1 MWNIAKDEDTRK
13 AEPRRSICNED
24 SKIFTGDNPQPTT
37 GPSIASF
44 TCSRAESGTSQQ
56 GTHRG
61 PGGTFTRAPRI
72 SLKIPGFKQITF
84 LIDTGS
90 DIPLIHE
97 AYLENKNLPR
107 VDLIVIFGVTTHSI
121 KIKYGV
127 IEMFGKKH
135 IFHMLDNN
143 SPVKH
148 QEILGIDFLTKNNF
162 TFSNKSLT
170 LNEKEFKRCD
180 KPHHNDTKE
189 KDVLVVFKND
199 TGAITRIPIN
209 QFYRNICIQKSKALK
224 IFTMCE
230 FIQSQKK
237 T

>member
-1 MWNIAKDEDTRK
+1 M
-13 AEPRRSICNED
+13 
-24 SKIFTGDNPQPTT
+24 
-37 GPSIASF
+37 
-44 TCSRAESGTSQQ
+44 
-56 GTHRG
+56 
-61 PGGTFTRAPRI
+61 
-72 SLKIPGFKQITF
+72 
-84 LIDTGS
+84 
-90 DIPLIHE
+90 HE
-97 AYLENKNLPR
+97 VYLENKNLPR
-107 VDLIVIFGVTTHSI
+107 VDPIVIFGVITHSI
-121 KIKYGV
+121 KIKYGVV

-135 IFHMLDNN
+135 IFHVLDNN
-143 SPVKH
+143 SLVKH
-148 QEILGIDFLTKNNF
+148 QGILGIDFLTKNNF

-209 QFYRNICIQKSKALK
+209 QFFRNICIQKSKALK